1 MAGGSKKRKKSKDVA
16 QQQQQQG
23 LHVLAEGH
31 SDVQG
36 QAMEDGRALIF
47 VRWIRGQQ
55 WSRELPF
62 SFKYAFSPN
71 DHSKL
76 PAEMK
81 PFHSF

>member
-16 QQQQQQG
+16 QQQQQG

-47 VRWIRGQQ
+47 VRWIRGL
-55 WSRELPF
+55 RF
-62 SFKYAFSPN
+62 AIVHIFPN
-71 DHSKL
+71 
-76 PAEMK
+76 EMRT
-81 PFHSF
+81 

>member
-23 LHVLAEGH
+23 MHVLAEGH

-47 VRWIRGQQ
+47 VRWIRG
-55 WSRELPF
+55 
-62 SFKYAFSPN
+62 N
-71 DHSKL
+71 
-76 PAEMK
+76 
-81 PFHSF
+81 

>member
-16 QQQQQQG
+16 QQQQQQQQG

-47 VRWIRGQQ
+47 VRWIRRQQ
-55 WSRELPF
+55 WSCELSHF
-62 SFKYAFSPN
+62 TCC
-71 DHSKL
+71 
-76 PAEMK
+76 ETI
-81 PFHSF
+81 